1 MAALYASSASV
12 TVAVGR
18 AFAATR
24 RAHGRVAG
32 FPRASNA
39 RDTTV
44 VIASARDAVS
54 VDRAR
59 ACEDDRRVA
68 GRDGTRRALFRL
80 VNETNDESRDEMVEE
95 SIPLKF
101 ELFRVASFLVLRLAL
116 LRARVIG
123 HHVGK
128 IFARGG
134 GALLGDGALVRG
146 ANRRLVL

>member
-1 MAALYASSASV
+1 MAALYASSASA

-59 ACEDDRRVA
+59 ARVRTTDES
-68 GRDGTRRALFRL
+68 RDGTRRALFRL
-80 VNETNDESRDEMVEE
+80 VNETNDESRDETVEE

>member
-1 MAALYASSASV
+1 MDASSV
-12 TVAVGR
+12 FR
-18 AFAATR
+18 ARRTRETPPSSSPPRATR
-24 RAHGRVAG
+24 SR
-32 FPRASNA
+32 S
-39 RDTTV
+39 
-44 VIASARDAVS
+44 IA
-54 VDRAR
+54 RAR
-59 ACEDDRRVA
+59 VRTTDES
-68 GRDGTRRALFRL
+68 RDGTRRALFRL

-101 ELFRVASFLVLRLAL
+101 ELFRVASFFVLRLAL